1 MSQSEINID
10 NSKVLLNKF
19 KNTKFN
25 NKNFKNVIINL
36 NDYGYKLKG
45 N

>member
-19 KNTKFN
+19 KNTEFKSE
-25 NKNFKNVIINL
+25 NFKNVIINL